1 LPARVQG
8 RRGPVAVILS
18 AALIALAA
26 LSCLESASG
35 QASGV
40 GPADEP
46 NEGRRAPGARGSA
59 LRQLPLVKPVA
70 LEADED
76 TLLVR
81 ARGAGVDAVR
91 AIAADRGVRAGRD
104 IGRTRFVV
112 VHTAGRARS
121 AVLAELRRDARV
133 EVAQPNYE
141 RRMFAAPN
149 DILLQKG
156 DQQYYLPITR
166 LTQAWDRTQGS
177 TSVTIAVVDTGVDAD
192 HPELA
197 SRLVAGYDF
206 VGDDNQPDDDSWH
219 GTMVAG
225 VAAAQPNNG
234 LGIAGAAWN
243 ASVMPLKALD
253 GDGFGTDA
261 DVAAAITW
269 AADHGA
275 DVLNLS
281 LGGPGDS
288 PVLRAAIDY
297 AVARDVLVV
306 AASGNDGSSRPQ
318 YPAAYPG
325 VVAVGATDWSGNV
338 TGFSS
343 YGAWLDLVAPGFEIT
358 SSYPALGAEPAFAT
372 ASGTSFAA
380 PFVAGVAAL
389 VRAQN
394 PGWTPSQVAD
404 QLRRSAR
411 DAGPRG
417 IDASYGH
424 GIVDAY
430 ASVGGPPAPPFR
442 APPGDPKEPN
452 GTPDRAYALTDP
464 YYDWAT
470 ISPQGD
476 VDSFYKQVS
485 APGWLRFR
493 VESGLYT
500 GNPEAEMSPILQAF
514 GPDLRPLGEPVW
526 SGTTTEYLTVPARVA
541 GRYYLR
547 VTSRE
552 GSRSPHLNAGQPWGY
567 TIKTEYPSDPP
578 PGRWDYQRIPIVTDD
593 YSNFPEA
600 TAVADVTG
608 DGRNDVLLT
617 TWNDLKLRLYA
628 QRTDGYLEQ
637 PVVLP
642 TVGGRNSGLGVDTGD
657 LDGDGKLD
665 AAVAGWNVRVYHQR
679 NGALTD
685 GVVVSDVQGAMQ
697 LRIGDFDH
705 DGRRDIVVAWGD
717 CTSARGLALL
727 RNTASGWIRSDTPT
741 PELEH
746 ELEVGDVNG
755 DGRLDVAG
763 MSGNCT
769 SGGVIDVFRQKADGT
784 FAREAIVPPYE
795 GRDMEGIEVADVTGD
810 SRDDIVVSRTAEMRV
825 YAQAADGTL
834 TAPRIL
840 AADGA
845 GAVESGDVNA
855 DGRRDLVGEGGT
867 FLRQADGSWVKE
879 GGIGHSYYLDPN
891 LLSLGDVNGD
901 GKLDGA
907 IADGTWPGYLSLY
920 RQTSTAWPPPVWV
933 RDTQPTDFAEGAA
946 PTVAPTI
953 TFGRTLSASSV
964 TSSTVRLENASTGAA
979 VAASPSYDAAA
990 RRVTVQPSGALAA
1003 GPYLVRVGGVVD
1015 TSGTAMPEQSF
1026 RFTVGTTADT
1036 TPPETYVT
1044 SGPWGAYIGDI
1055 GWDFMSSEPGG
1066 RFECHWGTGWQ
1077 RCNSPSLFAGSGP
1090 SAFTSVSQFRA
1101 IDAAGNVDPTPA
1113 VRTWT
1118 APPANDAFS
1127 AAATIS
1133 GSSGSVTSTNTMGS
1147 LEPGEPAH
1155 AGVGGG
1161 MSVWYRWTAPSNG
1174 RVVFDTIGSTFDTV
1188 LAVYTGA
1195 SVEALSE
1202 VASNDQAYGTNWS
1215 KVSFVTSAGVTYQI
1229 AVAGYPWPRVARGTF
1244 TLTWAPPVPGAPDTV
1259 PPSVRLTAP
1268 ADRATVAGDVVLAAD
1283 AGDDVGIAR
1292 VEFFVS
1298 GVLAG
1303 SDAAAPYQLTWS
1315 TRTFP
1320 NDGYTIEARAVDTSG
1335 NMTWSLP
1342 RTVFVDNSIPETII
1356 DSGPSGNTTSRD
1368 ATFIFYSSASGARFE
1383 CTLDG
1388 APWSACSSPKTF
1400 NGLGDGAHTFSVRA
1414 INAAGTLDPSPA
1426 TRTWTV
1432 SPPPPAPA
1440 NDLFVNAAAIGAA
1453 SGSASGTTVGAT
1465 REPGEPY
1472 HYASTGSTSIWYRW
1486 TPSASGTAVFDT
1498 IGSNFDTV
1506 LAAYSGSSLTSLTRL
1521 ASDDDGAGSRAS
1533 RVSFPVTAGTTYHI
1547 AVDGYGTATGSVTL
1561 NWRAPS
1567 AGDTTP
1573 PTVTLTA
1580 PADGAVVRGTIDV
1593 AADASDNTAV
1603 TRVEFLANGSAIA
1616 TDTAAPY
1623 AVAWD
1628 SAEVG
1633 DGSVTLA
1640 ARAFDE
1646 AGNTATSARSIRVDN
1661 TPPDTTIGTKPASLT
1676 NATRATFEFSSPDST
1691 ATFACSLDAAPFAD
1705 CSSPASSSGLAHGAH
1720 TFAVRAIDA
1729 AGNVDPTPASYTWS
1743 VDTKPPETVLGTT
1756 PEDPTGSTS
1765 ARFIFSSEA
1774 GARFECRLDDGRVG
1788 PCASP
1793 HEFPGP
1799 LADGSH
1805 RFEVVAIDAAGNR
1818 DQTPATYTWTID
1830 SGLPETTITQ
1840 APASPTNATTAS
1852 FAYSS
1857 TKADSRFECS
1867 LDGGAVGCG
1876 IAYIVGEGEH
1886 RFTVAAVSTTG
1897 RRDPSPASY
1906 SWTVDTTAP
1915 ETTLAP
1921 GPASPTSARSAS
1933 LQFSSE
1939 PAASFECRLDDERF
1953 EPCLSPQ
1960 EYAGPL
1966 AEGEHRFWVRAID
1979 RAGNV
1984 DATPAS
1990 GAWVIDA
1997 TAPTTQ
2003 ILAGPH
2009 ERTYET
2015 SAAFS
2020 LAASEPGASFEC
2032 ALDGAPLAPCADAVG
2047 YSGLGTGPHE
2057 FSARATDPAGNR
2069 GATAIRR
2076 WTILTPPQAA
2086 SSTPAP
2092 LPAPAPQPST
2102 EPAQAAPP
2110 EPTPPPPAPPATV
2123 QPNSATPAIWIGSG
2137 RLALRAKRRALIL
2150 IGCPAPTGGC
2160 RGSVSLQLAARTTAG
2175 PLHRLAV
2182 RLGSGSFR
2190 LGAGERRRIAVRL
2203 TSSAVALL
2211 RARGRLTA
2219 RALVVSRDV
2228 EGRRT
2233 TTARR
2238 IVLHWPKSSR

>member
-1 LPARVQG
+1 V
-8 RRGPVAVILS
+8 
-18 AALIALAA
+18 ALIALAA
-26 LSCLESASG
+26 LSSLESASG
-35 QASGV
+35 QASG
-40 GPADEP
+40 GGRTEER

-59 LRQLPLVKPVA
+59 LRQLPLAKPVP

-76 TLLVR
+76 TVLVR
-81 ARGAGVDAVR
+81 ARGPGVDAVR
-91 AIAADRGVRAGRD
+91 AIAGERGVRAGRAV
-104 IGRTRFVV
+104 GRTRFVV
-112 VHTAGRARS
+112 VHTAGRERG

-166 LTQAWDRTQGS
+166 LTQAWDRAQGS
-177 TSVTIAVVDTGVDAD
+177 SSVTIAVVDTGVDAD

-234 LGIAGAAWN
+234 LGIAGSAWN

-253 GDGFGTDA
+253 GDGVGTDA
-261 DVAAAITW
+261 DIAAAITW

-288 PVLRAAIDY
+288 PALRAAIDY

-306 AASGNDGSSRPQ
+306 AASGNEGSSRPQ

-343 YGAWLDLVAPGFEIT
+343 YGAWLDLVAPGFAIT
-358 SSYPALGAEPAFAT
+358 SAYPALGAEPAFAS

-380 PFVAGVAAL
+380 PFVAGIAAL

-394 PGWTPSQVAD
+394 PSWTRSQVAD

-464 YYDWAT
+464 YYEWAT

-476 VDSFYKQVS
+476 VDWFYKQVS
-485 APGWLRFR
+485 APGWIRFR

-514 GPDLRPLGEPVW
+514 GPDLRPLGEPVQ

-552 GSRSPHLNAGQPWGY
+552 GSRSPQLNAGQPWGY
-567 TIKTEYPSDPP
+567 TITTEFPSDPP
-578 PGRWDYQRIPIVTDD
+578 PGRWDYQRIPIVTED

-608 DGRNDVLLT
+608 DRRNDVLLT

-679 NGALTD
+679 NGTLAD

-697 LRIGDFDH
+697 LRIGDFDR

-717 CTSARGLALL
+717 CTSSRGLALL
-727 RNTASGWIRSDTPT
+727 RNTASGWVRSDTPT

-746 ELEVGDVNG
+746 ELEIGDVNG
-755 DGRLDVAG
+755 DGRLDVVG

-769 SGGVIDVFRQKADGT
+769 SGGVIDVFRQNADGT

-795 GRDMEGIEVADVTGD
+795 GRDMDGVEVADVTGD
-810 SRDDIVVSRTAEMRV
+810 GRDDIVVSRTAEMRV

-834 TAPRIL
+834 AAPTIL
-840 AADGA
+840 AAEGA
-845 GAVESGDVNA
+845 GAVESGDVNG
-855 DGRRDLVGEGGT
+855 DGRRDIVGEGGT
-867 FLRQADGSWVKE
+867 FLRQADGSWAKE
-879 GGIGHSYYLDPN
+879 SGIGHSYYLDPN

-907 IADGTWPGYLSLY
+907 IADGTWPGYLSVY
-920 RQTSTAWPPPVWV
+920 RQSSTVWPPPVWV
-933 RDTQPTDFAEGAA
+933 RDTAPADFAEGAA
-946 PTVAPTI
+946 STVAPTI
-953 TFGRTLSASSV
+953 TFGRSLTASSV
-964 TSSTVRLENASTGAA
+964 TSVSVRLENASTGEVVGAT
-979 VAASPSYDAAA
+979 PSYDAAA
-990 RRVTVQPSGALAA
+990 RRVTVRPSAALAA
-1003 GPYLVRVGGVVD
+1003 GPYLLRVGGVVD
-1015 TSGTAMPEQSF
+1015 TSGTAMPEESF

-1044 SGPWGAYIGDI
+1044 SGPWGAYIDEV
-1055 GWDFMSSEPGG
+1055 GWDFMASEPGA
-1066 RFECHWGTGWQ
+1066 RFECHWGTSWQ
-1077 RCNSPSLFAGSGP
+1077 RCNSPNLFAIVPPG
-1090 SAFTSVSQFRA
+1090 AYVDQFRA
-1101 IDAAGNVDPTPA
+1101 IDAAGNVDPTPV
-1113 VRTWT
+1113 VRRYTL
-1118 APPANDAFS
+1118 PPTNDAFS

-1133 GSSGSVTSTNTMGS
+1133 GPSGSVTATNTRGS
-1147 LEPGEPAH
+1147 LEAGEPAH

-1161 MSVWYRWTAPSNG
+1161 MSVWYRWTAPSSG
-1174 RVVFDTIGSTFDTV
+1174 RVVFDTTGSTFDTI

-1195 SVEALSE
+1195 SLDSLSE

-1215 KVSFVTSAGVTYQI
+1215 KVSFVASAGVTYRV

-1244 TLTWAPPVPGAPDTV
+1244 TLTWAPPVDGAPDTV

-1268 ADRATVAGDVVLAAD
+1268 ADRATVVGDALLAAD

-1292 VEFFVS
+1292 VEFFVA
-1298 GVLAG
+1298 GALAG

-1315 TRTFP
+1315 TRTYA

-1414 INAAGTLDPSPA
+1414 INAAGTVDPSPA

-1432 SPPPPAPA
+1432 GPPPAAPA
-1440 NDLFVNAAAIGAA
+1440 NDLFANAAAIGAA

-1472 HYASTGSTSIWYRW
+1472 HYASTGSASIWYHW
-1486 TPSASGTAVFDT
+1486 TPSRSGTAVFDT
-1498 IGSNFDTV
+1498 VGSSFDTV

-1521 ASDDDGAGSRAS
+1521 ASDDDGAGSLRS
-1533 RVSFPVTAGTTYHI
+1533 RISFVVTAGATYHI
-1547 AVDGYGTATGSVTL
+1547 AVDGHGTATGSVAL
-1561 NWRAPS
+1561 NWSAPS
-1567 AGDTTP
+1567 GGDTTP
-1573 PTVTLTA
+1573 PTVALTA

-1593 AADASDNTAV
+1593 SAHASDNTAV
-1603 TRVEFLANGSAIA
+1603 TGVEFLANGSAFA

-1623 AVAWD
+1623 TVAWN
-1628 SAEVG
+1628 STGVG
-1633 DGSVTLA
+1633 DGAVTLA
-1640 ARAFDE
+1640 ARAVDE

-1661 TPPDTTIGTKPASLT
+1661 TPPDTTIASGPSGTTRETTAAFTFSAGEAGAS
-1676 NATRATFEFSSPDST
+1676 FECRLDDGAFTACTSPGMYS
-1691 ATFACSLDAAPFAD
+1691 AL
-1705 CSSPASSSGLAHGAH
+1705 GAGTH
-1720 TFAVRAIDA
+1720 AFAVRAIDA
-1729 AGNVDPTPASYTWS
+1729 AGNADPTPATRTWTIDVTPPETTIGTKPAS
-1743 VDTKPPETVLGTT
+1743 PTNTTDATFEFSSPDTTATFECKLDSAAFSSCRSPHAYSGPLADGSHTFLVRAIDLAGNVDASPASFTWTVDTTAPETVLGAT

-1765 ARFIFSSEA
+1765 ARFTFSSEA
-1774 GARFECRLDDGRVG
+1774 GARFECRIDNGG
-1788 PCASP
+1788 FASCASP
-1793 HEFPGP
+1793 HDFPGP
-1799 LADGSH
+1799 LAEGSH
-1805 RFEVVAIDAAGNR
+1805 TFEVVAIDAAGNR
-1818 DQTPATYTWTID
+1818 DQTPATYTWTVD
-1830 SGLPETTITQ
+1830 TNLPETTITS
-1840 APASPTNATTAS
+1840 APANPTNATTAS
-1852 FAYSS
+1852 FTYSS
-1857 TKADSRFECS
+1857 TKAGSSFECT
-1867 LDGGAVGCG
+1867 LDGVAVACG
-1876 IAYIVGEGEH
+1876 IAYMVGEGEH
-1886 RFTVAAVSTTG
+1886 RFTVAAVSETG
-1897 RRDPSPASY
+1897 RRDPSPASHT
-1906 SWTVDTTAP
+1906 WTVDTTAP
-1915 ETTLAP
+1915 
-1921 GPASPTSARSAS
+1921 
-1933 LQFSSE
+1933 
-1939 PAASFECRLDDERF
+1939 
-1953 EPCLSPQ
+1953 
-1960 EYAGPL
+1960 
-1966 AEGEHRFWVRAID
+1966 
-1979 RAGNV
+1979 
-1984 DATPAS
+1984 
-1990 GAWVIDA
+1990 
-1997 TAPTTQ
+1997 TTQ
-2003 ILAGPH
+2003 ILDGPQ
-2009 ERTYET
+2009 ETTYDT
-2015 SAAFS
+2015 SAAFA

-2032 ALDGAPLAPCADAVG
+2032 SLDGVPLAPCLNAVAYG
-2047 YSGLGTGPHE
+2047 GLTTGAHE
-2057 FSARATDPAGNR
+2057 FSARATDLAGNR
-2069 GATAIRR
+2069 GGTSIRR
-2076 WTILTPPQAA
+2076 WTII
-2086 SSTPAP
+2086 SP
-2092 LPAPAPQPST
+2092 LPAVS
-2102 EPAQAAPP
+2102 PP
-2110 EPTPPPPAPPATV
+2110 PPPPPAPQPPTEPPPPASP
-2123 QPNSATPAIWIGSG
+2123 QPTPPAPPPPLLQPDSVKRGVWIGAG
-2137 RLALRAKRRALIL
+2137 TAALPARRTALIL
-2150 IGCPAPTGGC
+2150 LSCPPPTGGC
-2160 RGSVSLQLAARTTAG
+2160 RGSITLQLWSRTARTPAG
-2175 PLHRLAV
+2175 PRDRLAV

-2190 LGAGERRRIAVRL
+2190 LRAGQRRRVPVRL
-2203 TSSAVALL
+2203 TSRAVALL
-2211 RARGRLTA
+2211 RARGRLTVRA
-2219 RALVVSRDV
+2219 RVVSHDAA
-2228 EGRRT
+2228 GRRST
-2233 TTARR
+2233 SARR
-2238 IVLHWPKSSR
+2238 IVLRRPNSSR